1 MGSATMRHYEIYE
14 SDGLVRI
21 KFSSD
26 NGSEFDHILPVNA
39 EDTEA
44 INSYIE
50 TQIYLQDVDFFQYE
64 YSKTQDQ
71 MNCFSDDIYIN
82 GFLFRRDY
90 YDGVNNSEILKE
102 ELKQQYY
109 YYNEFRIAENYPKD
123 FFIDRK
129 SKTDF
134 FLIGKDLEQYIHLY
148 CNRLSLYK
156 RSLFQIFNVSF
167 PYDNLRGF
175 TLIHSTKRNERFLKI
190 YHFDPNT
197 IPINIF
203 DTIPFE
209 MIWDIQTVLNKSG
222 EFQLQNILFYPDDEV
237 LKDVLERWNLNNPL
251 PVKNDGINCY
261 SYGIK
266 IDKEF
271 KVVSASA
278 QAKFYFNE

>member
-1 MGSATMRHYEIYE
+1 MRDYQIYE

-26 NGSEFDHILPVNA
+26 NGSKFDHILPVNT

-50 TQIYLQDVDFFQYE
+50 TQIYLQDVDFFEYE
-64 YSKTQDQ
+64 YGKTQDQ
-71 MNCFSDDIYIN
+71 LSCFSDDIYIN

-90 YDGVNNSEILKE
+90 YDGLNNSDILKE
-102 ELKQQYY
+102 ELKNLYSF
-109 YYNEFRIAENYPKD
+109 YNESRIAENYPKE
-123 FFIDRK
+123 FFIDRT
-129 SKTDF
+129 SKNDF
-134 FLIGKDLEQYIHLY
+134 FLVGKDLEQYIHLY
-148 CNRLSLYK
+148 FSRLNNHK
-156 RSLFQIFNVSF
+156 RSLFQIFNASF
-167 PYDNLRGF
+167 PYDNLRGY
-175 TLIHSTKRNERFLKI
+175 TLIHSTKRKERLLKI
-190 YHFDPNT
+190 YHFDPNV

-203 DTIPFE
+203 ETIPSE
-209 MIWDIQTVLNKSG
+209 LIWDIQTVLNKSG
-222 EFQLQNILFYPDDEV
+222 EFQSQNILFYPDDEV
-237 LKDVLERWNLNNPL
+237 LKDVLERWNLNSPL

-278 QAKFYFNE
+278 QAKSYFNE